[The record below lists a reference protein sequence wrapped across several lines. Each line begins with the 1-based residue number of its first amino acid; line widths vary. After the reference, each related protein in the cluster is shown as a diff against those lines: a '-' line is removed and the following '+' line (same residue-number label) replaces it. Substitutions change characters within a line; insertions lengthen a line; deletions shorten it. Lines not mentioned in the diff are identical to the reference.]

1 MGQYIDRYAYYL
13 DKLREE
19 IAADPKGRPLVGFCS
34 NADMVLTWD
43 AESYNKLLKKYLH
56 TQPDQG
62 RNEPITSMEDF
73 ARISSWYIMQGI
85 GGNTDILNQLVFL
98 CQVAEIAV
106 NDPLF

>member
-13 DKLREE
+13 NKLQDENARG
-19 IAADPKGRPLVGFCS
+19 AKGRPLVGFCS

-43 AESYNKLLKKYLH
+43 AESYNKILKEHLH

-73 ARISSWYIMQGI
+73 ARISS
-85 GGNTDILNQLVFL
+85 
-98 CQVAEIAV
+98 
-106 NDPLF
+106 